1 MSTPIGHMV
10 SRMKPR
16 KIDEKFHEIVWFQHF
31 HEIQMLA
38 GVARSL
44 EKGLGV
50 HTYLMGKKELVT
62 ESIQNSSK

>member
-1 MSTPIGHMV
+1 MSTLSGHMV

-16 KIDEKFHEIVWFQHF
+16 KINEKFHEIVWFQHF

-44 EKGLGV
+44 ERCLGV
-50 HTYLMGKKELVT
+50 HTYLMGKKDLVT
-62 ESIQNSSK
+62 ENIQNSS